1 MVHESWKQLFDSYDF
16 DLDALYSEGVPVY
29 PARANLFRAFE
40 MSVYDIRLVILGQD
54 PYHGPGQAHGLSFS
68 VALGVAKPPSLL
80 NICKELKAEFP
91 ERDYK
96 FPSGCLEPWTK
107 QGIFLLNAA
116 LTVRESSA
124 NSHAAIWSEFTDDV
138 IRFISAKNPKAVFL
152 LLGSF
157 AKSKAEFIEKKSQII
172 TGVHPSPLSASKGF
186 FGSGIFKK
194 VEELTGPICWETQS

>member
-1 MVHESWKQLFDSYDF
+1 MVHESWKQLFDSYEF
-16 DLDALYSEGVPVY
+16 DLDALYNEPVPVY
-29 PARANLFRAFE
+29 PPRDCLFRVFE
-40 MSVYDIRLVILGQD
+40 MPVNEIRLVILGQD
-54 PYHGPGQAHGLSFS
+54 PYHGHGQAHGLSFS
-68 VALGVAKPPSLL
+68 VLPGVAKPPSLL

-107 QGIFLLNAA
+107 QGIFLLNTA
-116 LTVRESSA
+116 LTVRESSP
-124 NSHAAIWSEFTDDV
+124 NSHAAHWSEFTNDV
-138 IRFISAKNPKAVFL
+138 IRFISDRNPKAVFL

-157 AKSKAEFIEKKSQII
+157 AKSKAEFIENKKLMV

-194 VEELTGPICWETQS
+194 VEGLTGCICWDT